1 MKNFYYN
8 NKIISILLIVSLTVM
23 ILHFISLG
31 KQEWFRHAGDAFDVL
46 NNIAIGYVVNFIF
59 YVTQIYIP
67 SIRKNRIIYACINE
81 RLKDIANTMM
91 GLFSGITGLQA
102 PYDDSF
108 FDQLLTV
115 RLNDETRITDTR
127 RTNRDS
133 FVYFTLRELLG
144 NNINAVDRKIDTF
157 ISYYKEYLHPEVMSD
172 LEAVKHSLLHTAMRQ
187 ILAIPNDVWFDNMN
201 EPNIYKDYY
210 TLAKKVLADNQKY
223 YSEIK

>member
-1 MKNFYYN
+1 MKRFYYN
-8 NKIISILLIVSLTVM
+8 NKIISILLIVSLMV
-23 ILHFISLG
+23 IVLHFISLDEP
-31 KQEWFRHAGDAFDVL
+31 EWFRHAGDAFDVL
-46 NNIAIGYVVNFIF
+46 NNMAIGYVVNFIF
-59 YVTQIYIP
+59 YVTQIYVP
-67 SIRKNRIIYACINE
+67 SIKRNRIIYACINE
-81 RLKDIANTMM
+81 RLKDIGNTMI

-115 RLNDETRITDTR
+115 RLNDETRIADAR

-133 FVYFTLRELLG
+133 VVYFTLRELLG

-172 LEAVKHSLLHTAMRQ
+172 LEAVKNSLLHTAMRE